1 MFFERKKKSILLLSS
16 FLLLSNNIIAQ
27 TEQYFPRETSTAF
40 DGKWYAIMPSK
51 DSLVIS
57 LTTGKVEISD
67 FKIFSDFTY
76 GEGYYNS
83 EIDSGYKVSLSLGE
97 PNPKTPDEDVIF
109 VWVDDT
115 ANEVRDVILRLDDTD
130 PNKAYFKML
139 SREGFVSQY
148 HSVYNFPKELIL
160 RRLQ

>member
-1 MFFERKKKSILLLSS
+1 MVKSALILLVVIGLV
-16 FLLLSNNIIAQ
+16 LNLPAQ
-27 TEQYFPRETSTAF
+27 TEQYFPRETTTAF

-57 LTTGKVEISD
+57 LTTGKVEMGD
-67 FKIFSDFTY
+67 FNVYSDFTY

-83 EIDSGYKVSLSLGE
+83 SVDSGYKVIVELGQ
-97 PNPKTPDEDVIF
+97 PNPKTPEEDIVLS
-109 VWVDDT
+109 WVDET
-115 ANEVRDVILRLDDTD
+115 AYEVRDVILRLDDTD

-139 SREGFVSQY
+139 SREGFVTQY
-148 HSVYNFPKELIL
+148 HSVYNFPKELVL